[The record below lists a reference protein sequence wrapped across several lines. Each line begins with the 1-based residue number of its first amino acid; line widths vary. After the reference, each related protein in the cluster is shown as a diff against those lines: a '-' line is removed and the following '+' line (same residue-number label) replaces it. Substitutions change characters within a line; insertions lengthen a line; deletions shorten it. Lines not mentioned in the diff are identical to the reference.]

1 MTLPREERA
10 IFATA
15 MTEHAP
21 TIRRFRWVAILEG
34 ISFLVLL
41 FIAMPL
47 KYLADLPL
55 AVKYVGWAHG
65 VLFMGYIV
73 LAIPLF
79 TRLKWPIERI
89 YGVGIASL
97 LPFGTFVLERRWLR
111 SEVRPGA
118 TSGNA

>member
-1 MTLPREERA
+1 MTDHHAPWT
-10 IFATA
+10 IFAAA
-15 MTEHAP
+15 MKEHPP
-21 TIRRFRWVAILEG
+21 TIRRFRMVAILEG

-47 KYLADLPL
+47 KYMADMPL

-65 VLFMGYIV
+65 VLFISYIL

-79 TRLKWPIERI
+79 TRLKWPMERL
-89 YGVGIASL
+89 YGVGVASL

-111 SEVRPGA
+111 
-118 TSGNA
+118 